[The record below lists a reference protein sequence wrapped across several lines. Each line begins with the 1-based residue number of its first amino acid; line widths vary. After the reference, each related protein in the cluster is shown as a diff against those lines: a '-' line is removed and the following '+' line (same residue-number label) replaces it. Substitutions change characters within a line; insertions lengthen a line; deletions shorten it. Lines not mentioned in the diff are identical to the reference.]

1 MKTGRFINK
10 LRNNILAFYQTDG
23 VESLLNKHNFE
34 EVWNLRQSGKTVFTD
49 DLAIASTIITPAF
62 DNAGR
67 MIYSND
73 TVIVK
78 FDYSDTQNILEALLG
93 NGMNLDKRL
102 NEFQSKNGFELRNPL
117 PPVNI

>member
-23 VESLLNKHNFE
+23 VESLLNKRNFE
-34 EVWNLRQSGKTVFTD
+34 EVWNMRQSGKTVFPD
-49 DLAIASTIITPAF
+49 DLAVASTIIKPEF

-67 MIYSND
+67 MIYAND

-78 FDYSDTQNILEALLG
+78 FDYSDTPAILDALLKD
-93 NGMNLDKRL
+93 GMQLNSRLDAY
-102 NEFQSKNGFELRNPL
+102 QSKNGFELRNPL
-117 PPVNI
+117 PTVNI